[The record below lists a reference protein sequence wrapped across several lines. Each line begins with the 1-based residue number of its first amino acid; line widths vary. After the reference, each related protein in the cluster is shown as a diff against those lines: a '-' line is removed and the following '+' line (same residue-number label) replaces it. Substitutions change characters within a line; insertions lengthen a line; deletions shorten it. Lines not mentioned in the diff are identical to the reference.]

1 MTTTRQDYRDWLG
14 RTDVRSDILTPSAIA
29 RLLTTLDRPPQP
41 DGPVDLRAAYG
52 DGGLLMR
59 ATATLAEGS

>member
-1 MTTTRQDYRDWLG
+1 MTKTRQDYGDLLG
-14 RTDVRSDILTPSAIA
+14 RTEVRSDILTPSAIA
-29 RLLTTLDRPPQP
+29 RLLTTLDRRPQP

-52 DGGLLMR
+52 DDGLLMQ

>member
-14 RTDVRSDILTPSAIA
+14 RTEIRSDILIPSAIA
-29 RLLTTLDRPPQP
+29 RPLATIDRRPQP
-41 DGPVDLRAAYG
+41 DGIADLRAANG
-52 DGGLLMR
+52 DDGLLMR

>member
-29 RLLTTLDRPPQP
+29 RLLTTLDRRPQP
-41 DGPVDLRAAYG
+41 AGTVDPWAANG
-52 DGGLLMR
+52 DGGLLMQ

>member
-1 MTTTRQDYRDWLG
+1 MTTTRQDYGDWLG
-14 RTDVRSDILTPSAIA
+14 RTEVRTDMLTPSAIA
-29 RLLTTLDRPPQP
+29 RPLATIDRRPQP
-41 DGPVDLRAAYG
+41 DGIADLWAANG

>member
-1 MTTTRQDYRDWLG
+1 MTTTRQDYGDWLG
-14 RTDVRSDILTPSAIA
+14 RTEVRTDMLTPSAIA
-29 RLLTTLDRPPQP
+29 RPLATIDRRPHP
-41 DGPVDLRAAYG
+41 DGPVGLWVANG

>member
-1 MTTTRQDYRDWLG
+1 MTKTRQDYGDLLG
-14 RTDVRSDILTPSAIA
+14 RTEVRSDILTPSAIA
-29 RLLTTLDRPPQP
+29 RLLTTLDRRPHP
-41 DGPVDLRAAYG
+41 DGPVGLWVANG